1 MNVSPIA
8 AIAWSVVMAGL
19 LGATLIDFR
28 TRIIP
33 NGYVLL
39 IAGAA
44 AALRFAI
51 AGPAAWTSVVVALT
65 VFLVLIVLSNL
76 ALFGGG
82 DAKLIAAVTLL
93 AAPDRLAVLILC
105 VVLAGGL
112 VSCCYLLARAML
124 TASAM
129 RQLVANPIAAPR
141 TLGRR
146 HLLHAEAVKILAGEP
161 MPYALAV
168 LGGVI
173 IYSIIEV
180 TRCVS
185 ATSCLS

>member
-1 MNVSPIA
+1 MIVSPIA

-19 LGATLIDFR
+19 LTAAFIDLR

-33 NGYVLL
+33 NGCVLL
-39 IAGAA
+39 IAGASG
-44 AALRFAI
+44 ALRFAV
-51 AGPAAWTSVVVALT
+51 AGPAAWASVVVAL
-65 VFLVLIVLSNL
+65 VALLILIVLSNL

-93 AAPDRLAVLILC
+93 AAPHRLAVLILC

-112 VSCCYLLARAML
+112 VSSCYLLARAML
-124 TASAM
+124 TSSAV
-129 RQLVANPIAAPR
+129 RQLVAGPMAAPR
-141 TLGRR
+141 TIVHR
-146 HLLHAEAVKILAGEP
+146 LLHAEAAKILAGEP

-168 LGGVI
+168 LGGVVV
-173 IYSIIEV
+173 YSIIEV

>member
-1 MNVSPIA
+1 
-8 AIAWSVVMAGL
+8 MAGL
-19 LGATLIDFR
+19 LGATVIDLR
-28 TRIIP
+28 MRIIP

-44 AALRFAI
+44 AALRFAA
-51 AGPAAWTSVVVALT
+51 AGPAAWTSVVVAFT

-93 AAPDRLAVLILC
+93 AAPDRLALLILC
-105 VVLAGGL
+105 VVLAGGF
-112 VSCCYLLARAML
+112 VSCCYLLARAKL
-124 TASAM
+124 STSSM
-129 RQLVANPIAAPR
+129 RQPLADLTVASR
-141 TLGRR
+141 TIGCR
-146 HLLHAEAVKILAGEP
+146 LLHAEAVKILAGEP

-168 LGGVI
+168 LGGVVA
-173 IYSIIEV
+173 YSLIEV